1 MQVIIMAA
9 GFEAP
14 PGEVTT
20 VEPTALVDIAGHK
33 VIDYALAF
41 AVAAGAEHRIVVSGF
56 LHREVARHVG
66 ERDVDAVVVEN
77 SDFRKGSLLSLLAGR
92 GRLEPGGFLLMT
104 TERVYRPA
112 IARVVAEV
120 AARAREVTVFR
131 DGDRTLMTWVPAARV
146 AAHADAAHHLLETA
160 GEGTGAEAVLAELA
174 RRGEPPVVET
184 VDRDGW
190 LEIDEPAGRRVAEEA
205 LRRERWWPLENPQ

>member
-1 MQVIIMAA
+1 MAA

-20 VEPTALVDIAGHK
+20 VEPTALVEIAGRRI
-33 VIDYALAF
+33 IDYALAF
-41 AVAAGAEHRIVVSGF
+41 ASAAGAEHRIVVSGF
-56 LHREVARHVG
+56 LHREVARHVA

-92 GRLEPGGFLLMT
+92 ARLEPGGFLLMN
-104 TERVYRPA
+104 TEHLYRPA
-112 IARVVAEV
+112 VARAVAET
-120 AARAREVTVFR
+120 AGRAREVTVFR
-131 DGDRTLMTWVPAARV
+131 DGERTLMTWVPAARV

-160 GEGTGAEAVLAELA
+160 GEGTNAEAVLAELT
-174 RRGEPPVVET
+174 RRGEPPVVAGVE
-184 VDRDGW
+184 REGW
-190 LEIDEPAGRRVAEEA
+190 LAIDEPADRANADEV